1 MSGRGAPR
9 APLSVC
15 VLACNEER
23 ALERCL
29 ASVAWAEE
37 IVVVVDA
44 KSRDGSEEVAKRLAS
59 RVETRPY
66 AGDVEQKRY
75 AVSLARHDWVFI
87 LDPDEV
93 VTPELGAAMQAALER
108 AAAPSSQGS
117 PDPSG
122 TPRASGASAPPDAY
136 QVNRATWHLG
146 RWIRHGD
153 FYPDWKLRLFRRSRA
168 RFVGRDPHGRVEVD
182 GKVSKLEGELL
193 HYSYRDLADQIARI
207 QFFSGEAAM
216 ALVREGARF
225 RLHQLVLNPPA
236 RFLRS
241 YVLRAGF
248 RDGLPGFVIA
258 VASAFYVFL
267 KYAKLWEARRVAA
280 VAPAT
285 PPRIPPGTPRA

>member
-23 ALERCL
+23 VLERCL
-29 ASVAWAEE
+29 ASIAWADE

-44 KSRDGSEEVAKRLAS
+44 KSRDGSEDVAKRLAS

-93 VTPELGAAMQAALER
+93 VTPELGASMQAALER
-108 AAAPSSQGS
+108 ASAA
-117 PDPSG
+117 D
-122 TPRASGASAPPDAY
+122 AGARSESDVAPDAY

-182 GKVSKLEGELL
+182 GAVPELEGELL
-193 HYSYRDLADQIARI
+193 HYSYRDLEDQIARI
-207 QFFSGEAAM
+207 QFFSGEAAA

-225 RLHQLVLNPPA
+225 RLRQLVLNPPA

-258 VASAFYVFL
+258 VASGFYVFL
-267 KYAKLWEARRVAA
+267 KYAKLWEATRVAA
-280 VAPAT
+280 EASDSASQ
-285 PPRIPPGTPRA
+285 RPPGTPGPPRA